1 MKNALRH
8 IIEEDIG
15 FEDITT
21 NSLIAPEISARAEII
36 SRVDG
41 IIAGIN
47 VAETIFTDFGLKY
60 STYKS
65 DGDLI
70 YSGDVIMLIEG
81 NARVLLSIE
90 RTVLNLMMR
99 MSGIATLTA
108 EMVKKTRTVNKNI
121 IVAGTRK
128 TTPGIQFFEKSAVK
142 FGGGDPHR
150 FRLDDCVMI
159 KDNHRAIV
167 GDIEQAIKIVQQNV
181 SFTKKIEVEVESMK
195 DAIIAS
201 KAGADIVMLDNMEPQ
216 DIEIILKELN
226 NLNLR
231 KNVIIEASGGINPD
245 NIVQYAQTG
254 VDVISMGFLTH
265 SAPAIDLSLEISF
278 NGINKQIIP
287 E

>member
-21 NSLIAPEISARAEII
+21 NALIAPEISAHAEII

-41 IIAGIN
+41 IIAGVN
-47 VAETIFTDFGLKY
+47 AAETICTEFGLKY

-70 YSGDVIMLIEG
+70 HAGDVVMLIEG

-108 EMVKKTRTVNKNI
+108 EMVKKAKSSNKNI
-121 IVAGTRK
+121 IIAGTRK
-128 TTPGIQFFEKSAVK
+128 TTPGIQFFEKSAIK

-159 KDNHRAIV
+159 KDNHRAMV
-167 GDIEQAIKIVQQNV
+167 GDIEQAIKMVKKNV
-181 SFTKKIEVEVESMK
+181 SFTKKIEVEVECLE

-201 KAGADIVMLDNMEPQ
+201 KAGADIVMLDNMGPQ
-216 DIEIILKELN
+216 DIEIILTELT

-231 KNVIIEASGGINPD
+231 KNVIIEASGGITPD
-245 NIVQYAQTG
+245 NIVQYARTG
-254 VDVISMGFLTH
+254 VDVISMGFITH

-278 NGINKQIIP
+278 NGINKEVIP

>member
-21 NSLIAPEISARAEII
+21 NALIAPEISARAEII

-70 YSGDVIMLIEG
+70 HSGDVIMLIEG